1 MANYSKTTNFGTKD
15 TLPTGDS
22 QKIIR
27 GSEFDTEFDNIA
39 TAITSKLDSPA
50 SSANV
55 NFLQSGAAAV
65 SRTVQA
71 KLRET
76 LSIMDFG
83 AVGDGVADDTA
94 AIQAAIDASTFGGI
108 VLFPANRQFRTTA
121 TIILKGSVVLM
132 GEGTDNTKPQ
142 YAHYHQI
149 LSYHN
154 GATFFYDGFVQAK
167 AYQSG
172 NVQIRNLKIRGDR
185 ITYPQSIGF
194 VVSHTYGNFVF
205 DNCFF
210 VSFYKCLSLTTTYG
224 VTINNCLLY
233 SASYGIFVDCAASDV
248 PITDGIYQTNVLN
261 VVNTTIQTEF
271 GTGIHFHGPGNV
283 LNITRSTIERNV
295 IGIYLRKYVGATI
308 PGQLDLFQDLCS
320 VNIQNN
326 YFEKNNNGHIILGSD
341 DGTSWVTDVNVTG
354 NQINRDNALVE
365 TVKINAVR
373 NGYFDNSF
381 RLGVVSQTY
390 KVRPENR
397 DVVLRLN
404 DSQIY
409 TGNFSVS
416 TTNRCRVV
424 FADPT
429 DHILDVYVEPS
440 NPNALTGNFVTG
452 VYAGNSTQPVASLND
467 AVNLINFF
475 QDLYEARNASSATI
489 YVKNSGSA
497 GILSTLPV
505 NLKRLNVYRDPAS
518 TSTPEMAGFEF
529 PASITVHIKGPMNL
543 LKNATPGQQAHYV
556 ASFGCNLTIEDCSF
570 NFSSPT
576 VGSQFAT
583 ALNTGIVN
591 LNTNV
596 TSIGDQPTYGVV
608 ATRGIVFRGGSP
620 IRGSSGD
627 FNTDGLIVEPDFESG
642 TTANR
647 PTLGLIAGQ
656 QYWDTTLSKPIWW
669 NGSVWKD
676 ATGTTV

>member
-1 MANYSKTTNFGTKD
+1 MPTINQLSSIGEVTSADQIPTYDESNGDARKMSVLQLQQYMQDNLNLPDDSAYVDFIQAGT
-15 TLPTGDS
+15 GAVERS
-22 QKIIR
+22 
-27 GSEFDTEFDNIA
+27 
-39 TAITSKLDSPA
+39 
-50 SSANV
+50 V
-55 NFLQSGAAAV
+55 QS
-65 SRTVQA
+65 

-94 AIQAAIDASTFGGI
+94 AIQAAINASTFGGV
-108 VLFPANRQFRTTA
+108 VLFPANKQFRTSA
-121 TIILKGSVVLM
+121 PVILKGSVVLM
-132 GEGTDNTKPQ
+132 GEGTDNTKPEF
-142 YAHYHQI
+142 AHYHQI
-149 LSYHN
+149 LSFHN
-154 GATFFYDGFVQAK
+154 GATFKYDGVEAK
-167 AYQSG
+167 AYQKT
-172 NVQIRNLKIRGDR
+172 NIQFRNLKIRSNGAA
-185 ITYPQSIGF
+185 TYPNSIGI
-194 VVSHTYGNFVF
+194 VAKHTYGNFTI
-205 DNCFF
+205 DSCHF
-210 VSFYKCLSLTTTYG
+210 VAMAKCLSLTGTYG
-224 VTINNCLLY
+224 VAINNCYLNQ
-233 SASYGIFVDCAASDV
+233 SNYGVFVDCTAPDL
-248 PITDGIYQTNVLN
+248 PITDGLYQTNVLN
-261 VVNTTIQTEF
+261 ITNTTIGTLS
-271 GTGIHFHGPGNV
+271 GTGVYFHGPGNL
-283 LNITRSTIERNV
+283 LNITRSTIENNN
-295 IGIYLRKYVGATI
+295 IGIYLRKYVGAI
-308 PGQLDLFQDLCS
+308 PPGALDINDDLYS

-326 YFEKNNNGHIILGSD
+326 YFEKNNNGHIVLGSE
-341 DGTSWVTDVNVTG
+341 DGLSWVTDVNVTG

-365 TVKINAVR
+365 CVRINSVR

-381 RLGVVSQTY
+381 RLGTTARTY
-390 KVRPENR
+390 IVRDACRE
-397 DVVLRLN
+397 VVLKLN
-404 DSQIY
+404 DTQVY

-416 TTNRCRVV
+416 TTNRCRVIY
-424 FADPT
+424 ADPS
-429 DHILDVYVEPS
+429 DRGLDVYVEPG
-440 NPNALTGNFVTG
+440 NVNALTGNLVTRM
-452 VYAGNSTQPVASLND
+452 YAGNSANPVASLND

-475 QDLYEARNASSATI
+475 QDLYASRNASSATI

-497 GILSTLPV
+497 GILTTLPV

-570 NFSSPT
+570 NFSSPA

-620 IRGSSGD
+620 IAGASGD
-627 FNTDGLIVEPDFESG
+627 FNTDGLIVEPDFQSG
-642 TTANR
+642 TTAQR

-656 QYWDTTLSKPIWW
+656 QYWDTTLAKPIWW

-676 ATGTTV
+676 AANTTV

>member
-55 NFLQSGAAAV
+55 NFLQSGATAV
-65 SRTVQA
+65 SRTA
-71 KLRET
+71 ESKLRET

-94 AIQAAIDASTFGGI
+94 AIQAAINASTFGGV
-108 VLFPANRQFRTTA
+108 VLFPANKQFKITA
-121 TIILKGSVVLM
+121 PIILKGSVVLM

-149 LSYHN
+149 LNLHN
-154 GATFFYDGFVQAK
+154 GPAFKYDGVTTK
-167 AYQSG
+167 AYQTS
-172 NVQIRNLKIRGDR
+172 NIQFRNLKIRGDH
-185 ITYPQSIGF
+185 ITYPQSIGI
-194 VVSHTYGNFVF
+194 VAKNTYQNFVI
-205 DNCFF
+205 DNCHFI
-210 VSFYKCLSLTTTYG
+210 SLGKCLSLTATWGVAIDNCVLNQSYYG
-224 VTINNCLLY
+224 V
-233 SASYGIFVDCAASDV
+233 FVDCTAPDL
-248 PITDGIYQTNVLN
+248 PITDGLYQTNVLN
-261 VVNTTIQTEF
+261 ITNTTIITLI
-271 GTGIHFHGPGNV
+271 GTGVYFHGPGNL
-283 LNITRSTIERNV
+283 LNITRSTIESNN
-295 IGIYLRKYVGATI
+295 IGIYLRKYVGAI
-308 PGQLDLFQDLCS
+308 PPGALDINDDLYS

-326 YFEKNNNGHIILGSD
+326 YFESNNNGHLVLGSE
-341 DGTSWVTDVNVTG
+341 DGLSWVTDVNVTG
-354 NQINRDNALVE
+354 NQVNRDNALTE
-365 TVKINAVR
+365 CFRINSVR

-381 RLGVVSQTY
+381 RLGVASRTY

-429 DHILDVYVEPS
+429 DRILDVYVEPS

-452 VYAGNSTQPVASLND
+452 VYAGNSSQPVASLND

-475 QDLYEARNASSATI
+475 QDLYASRNASSATI

-497 GILSTLPV
+497 GILTTLPV

-570 NFSSPT
+570 NFSSPA

-620 IRGSSGD
+620 IAGASGD
-627 FNTDGLIVEPDFESG
+627 FNTDGLIVEPDFQKG
-642 TTANR
+642 TTAQR

-656 QYWDTTLSKPIWW
+656 QYWDTTLAKPIWW

-676 ATGTTV
+676 AANTTV